1 MRENK
6 IKILHKLNNQ
16 KEIRV
21 GSYLVDGFCVN
32 TKTVYEF
39 SGCYFYYLDC
49 FIVKKKFEIKHG

>member
-39 SGCYFYYLDC
+39 SGCYFHYLDC
-49 FIVKKKFEIKHG
+49 SIVKKKI